1 MSAESSVQCAAG
13 LWPPQPNC
21 GLLSGNITEDLQ
33 LSYKCDRDFRE
44 QCENIVYFQ
53 LGNIG

>member
-44 QCENIVYFQ
+44 QCKNIVYFQ